1 MLFDEPNKD
10 QLLANQRLIDCLQQQ
25 QKVLSRV
32 LSLCSRLFVSTISES
47 NLLLH
52 HETSSLTSPII
63 LPTTNPSTMGSGVS
77 LSNPVAYHKMM
88 LTNVGVPLT
97 LFSLMAAFYSSYVL
111 MGYNWIWFSWHPSS
125 MIIAYVAMA
134 GNAALI
140 KKVGGYDNTK
150 NHGLI
155 MIVATLLA
163 CFAFYVIYSNKNL
176 QKKQHF
182 TTLHGKL
189 GLGVMLGYLGLGL
202 FGAIGLNPDWGY
214 VNKNKQLRMIHKFSG
229 RLVTFMAWLCCVLGF
244 QTLEKDIMYQGLF
257 AVPLLAFSYFVLL

>member
-1 MLFDEPNKD
+1 
-10 QLLANQRLIDCLQQQ
+10 
-25 QKVLSRV
+25 
-32 LSLCSRLFVSTISES
+32 
-47 NLLLH
+47 
-52 HETSSLTSPII
+52 
-63 LPTTNPSTMGSGVS
+63 MGSGVS

-88 LTNVGVPLT
+88 LTNVGVPLG
-97 LFSLMAAFYSSYVL
+97 LFALMASFYSAYIL

-125 MIIAYVAMA
+125 MIMAYVAMA
-134 GNAALI
+134 GNATLI

-155 MIVATLLA
+155 MIAATLLA

-214 VNKNKQLRMIHKFSG
+214 VNKNKQLRAIHKFSG
-229 RLVTFMAWLCCVLGF
+229 RLVTFMAWMCCVLGF
-244 QTLEKDIMYQGLF
+244 QTMEKNILYQGLF
-257 AVPLLAFSYFVLL
+257 AVPLLVFSYFVLL